1 MVVVDAS
8 VVAALIVDLPWSA
21 EAKDALAGEPRLSVP
36 SIFLAEVANAIWR
49 NVRAGVLR
57 PAQAVAALRAAHG
70 IVEVEPEDALT
81 EDALDLAIKHDHPV
95 YDCLYIVL
103 ALRAGASL
111 LTADRKL
118 AALASKARVP
128 IRLFSS

>member
-21 EAKDALAGEPRLSVP
+21 DAKEALAREPRLSVP

-49 NVRAGVLR
+49 NVRAGVLE
-57 PAQAVAALRAAHG
+57 PAQAVAALRSARG

-81 EDALDLAIKHDHPV
+81 EDALDMAIRYDHPV
-95 YDCLYIVL
+95 YDCLYVVL

-118 AALASKARVP
+118 AALARRTLVP
-128 IRLFSS
+128 ARLFTT